1 MVDVADRLAHL
12 QVRELSLFGSVLRD
26 DFSPGSDID
35 VSDNDVGR
43 TQIISSRSLSEPPCL
58 FLEECVVKMIR
69 SVLAVWA
76 VLLVAGPAAADDPL
90 QVGVAQVEIT
100 PPLGFPMAGY
110 YTERL
115 ATGTLNPLWAKAV
128 VFRQGETLAAWVVC
142 DLTGVA
148 VDLSTAVRQRAS
160 KATGI
165 PVANI
170 VVSAT
175 HSHTAPDYYRALY
188 DHLAPAGETATDV
201 QRERSAYA
209 GRLIDSTAQ
218 AIVEAHA
225 AVQPV
230 RVRSGSAEQA
240 TPVSFCRRFVM
251 RDGSVRTW
259 VGLKHPEA
267 IRSAAPIDPEI
278 GLLEIRRA
286 DDDATTGLIS
296 NFALHLDTVGG
307 TQWSADYPY
316 AIEQTILKAIGPD
329 VISLFGTGC
338 CGDIN
343 HADPTGAPRRSAADI
358 GNALGA
364 TITAARP
371 QLTPVETPKLRVNS
385 RTVPLLLEEVSP
397 AEVQHSLELIKLVRS
412 GQKIEFFDHVRAYKQ
427 LVLDQLIH
435 TTPHPETTGLIS
447 LGLSRTWRSIGA
459 SIPAE
464 VTVVTLGSDVA
475 LVFLPGE
482 VFSELGHSI
491 KQASPF
497 RTTLVMEL
505 SQCVESI
512 YIPNRHAYAGGGYE
526 VANSLVQAG
535 SGERLV
541 EAAVSLLRE
550 SATAVTRE

>member
-1 MVDVADRLAHL
+1 MLFQYRLT
-12 QVRELSLFGSVLRD
+12 RC
-26 DFSPGSDID
+26 PSDIFSFATVCTGD
-35 VSDNDVGR
+35 PCCYDHLVAFIVGIRCIPLEDRVVR
-43 TQIISSRSLSEPPCL
+43 T
-58 FLEECVVKMIR
+58 IR

-76 VLLVAGPAAADDPL
+76 VLVVAGPAAADDPL
-90 QVGVAQVEIT
+90 KIGVAQVEIT

-115 ATGTLNPLWAKAV
+115 ATGTLNPLWAKAI
-128 VFRQGETLAAWVVC
+128 VFGQGETQAAWVVC
-142 DLTGVA
+142 DLTGIA

-170 VVSAT
+170 VVSGT

-188 DHLAPAGETATDV
+188 DHLTPAGEIFTDV

-209 GRLIDSTAQ
+209 GRLIDSIAQ
-218 AIVEAHA
+218 AIVDAHA
-225 AVQPV
+225 AAQPV
-230 RVRSGSAEQA
+230 KLWSGSAEQA

-278 GLLEIRRA
+278 GLLEVRRA
-286 DDDATTGLIS
+286 DDNVTTGMIS

-307 TQWSADYPY
+307 SQWSADYPY
-316 AIEQTILKAIGPD
+316 AIEQTLREAIGPD

-343 HADPTGAPRRSAADI
+343 HADPTGAPRRSAAEI

-371 QLTPVETPKLRVNS
+371 HLTPVESPRLQVNS
-385 RTVPLLLEEVSP
+385 RIVPLWLEEVSP
-397 AEVQHSLELIKLVRS
+397 IEVQHSLELIKLVRS

-435 TTPHPETTGLIS
+435 TTPHPESTGLIS
-447 LGLSRTWRSIGA
+447 LGISRTWNGIGE

-464 VTVVTLGSDVA
+464 VTVVTLGTDVA

-482 VFSELGHSI
+482 VFSELGRSI

-497 RTTLVMEL
+497 QTTLVVEL

-526 VANSLVQAG
+526 VANSLVQPG

-550 SATAVTRE
+550 SATDAIRE